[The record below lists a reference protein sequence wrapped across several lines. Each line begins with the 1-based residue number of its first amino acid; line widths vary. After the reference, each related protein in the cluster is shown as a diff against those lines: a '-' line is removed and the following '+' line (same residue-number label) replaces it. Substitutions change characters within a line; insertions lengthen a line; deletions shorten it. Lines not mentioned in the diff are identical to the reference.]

1 MAISID
7 THTSWI
13 SETTSANYSIKNKK
27 KTIEKKLKAI
37 SLSWKIL
44 MHYNKRANTNLFSNA
59 DRIKYHQ
66 QYNEKGERYL
76 AQNKFYGTFVCEVAF
91 PLLFSLYY

>member
-27 KTIEKKLKAI
+27 KTIEK
-37 SLSWKIL
+37 
-44 MHYNKRANTNLFSNA
+44 N
-59 DRIKYHQ
+59 
-66 QYNEKGERYL
+66 
-76 AQNKFYGTFVCEVAF
+76 
-91 PLLFSLYY
+91 